1 MKNSL
6 KTVGISTL
14 SAYSTVLF
22 SGSPILG
29 FLIFCATLFN
39 PPAALTGLL
48 GILFSNFLALFLGV
62 YEERIRKGLYGFNG
76 LLVGLSVSIYHQV
89 DLNLIIILLAAIILL
104 VFVTLSLE
112 YILSYFFG
120 LPVLS
125 LPFVIVSI
133 ILYLSFYDYKGLTN
147 KQAYVFPYDNLFPEI
162 PYYILYYLKSL
173 GGIFF
178 QSSPWSGLCIAI
190 ILLIS
195 SRIVFLLSVLGF
207 GLGLTFHIFL
217 NGNLDGIAIGNVGF
231 NYILTSIGVG
241 GYFLIPSPYTFILAG
256 FSAIASALV
265 SSFTKVFLVQF
276 NVPVFALPF
285 ATVTLLFIYVA
296 RLLRNPKFIFVDF
309 PPGSPE
315 RNLDYFKTRLKRF
328 GDNGAYIRLP
338 FSGKWQV
345 SQGYN
350 GKYTH
355 KDSWKESL
363 DFMAV
368 GPDGKLRKGN
378 ENAMGD
384 FYTYGL
390 NVLSPSYGRVIKVIN
405 HIEDNPIGSVD
416 TKNNWGNLV
425 LIEHAPYFYSQI
437 SHLQKNSIVVKE
449 GDIIQAGTKIGLAG
463 NSGRSLEPH
472 IHLHFQSTPEVGSS
486 TIPITF
492 TQYQDESE
500 SKIQIKFN
508 SIPKEREIVNNLSP
522 DFNLKNFF
530 LLSPGETFKIKFEM
544 VGKSIYEDV
553 WKVNL
558 DLMGNR
564 YIEDDRNN
572 RLYFISSLDYFACLD
587 YIGKKKTSLFFF
599 FLAAYRIPYVRN
611 QSFFEDQISYKPFS
625 NIFIRFLKDLIHPF
639 SETVGFQWKSKLK
652 EIDNTIKIE
661 SEVIGRSNKPIYEIS
676 LDPSKL
682 MPGEINAR
690 DLFGNEW
697 ILSKI

>member
-1 MKNSL
+1 
-6 KTVGISTL
+6 
-14 SAYSTVLF
+14 
-22 SGSPILG
+22 
-29 FLIFCATLFN
+29 
-39 PPAALTGLL
+39 
-48 GILFSNFLALFLGV
+48 
-62 YEERIRKGLYGFNG
+62 
-76 LLVGLSVSIYHQV
+76 
-89 DLNLIIILLAAIILL
+89 
-104 VFVTLSLE
+104 
-112 YILSYFFG
+112 
-120 LPVLS
+120 
-125 LPFVIVSI
+125 
-133 ILYLSFYDYKGLTN
+133 
-147 KQAYVFPYDNLFPEI
+147 
-162 PYYILYYLKSL
+162 
-173 GGIFF
+173 
-178 QSSPWSGLCIAI
+178 
-190 ILLIS
+190 
-195 SRIVFLLSVLGF
+195 
-207 GLGLTFHIFL
+207 
-217 NGNLDGIAIGNVGF
+217 
-231 NYILTSIGVG
+231 
-241 GYFLIPSPYTFILAG
+241 
-256 FSAIASALV
+256 
-265 SSFTKVFLVQF
+265 
-276 NVPVFALPF
+276 
-285 ATVTLLFIYVA
+285 
-296 RLLRNPKFIFVDF
+296 
-309 PPGSPE
+309 
-315 RNLDYFKTRLKRF
+315 
-328 GDNGAYIRLP
+328 
-338 FSGKWQV
+338 
-345 SQGYN
+345 
-350 GKYTH
+350 
-355 KDSWKESL
+355 
-363 DFMAV
+363 
-368 GPDGKLRKGN
+368 
-378 ENAMGD
+378 
-384 FYTYGL
+384 
-390 NVLSPSYGRVIKVIN
+390 
-405 HIEDNPIGSVD
+405 
-416 TKNNWGNLV
+416 
-425 LIEHAPYFYSQI
+425 
-437 SHLQKNSIVVKE
+437 
-449 GDIIQAGTKIGLAG
+449 
-463 NSGRSLEPH
+463 RSLEPH